1 MSTAS
6 TPLHLTRR
14 QFAAV
19 STGVTLSRISPLG
32 SQRALAFESADVI
45 VIGAGLAGLNAALNL
60 EEQGLSVTVLEADN
74 YVGGRVRTLD
84 LPTGPMNAGGATIGP
99 YYARIRDIAS
109 RLDVGL
115 IKPPPR
121 ATMAN
126 YVNSELIASQDWST
140 SNANKTAEHER
151 AIQPVALEFSYLS
164 RNNPLPDVESW
175 LDENQTKHDI
185 SLEQYF
191 HSLGAS
197 AEAKRLINISINV
210 PDTTVGSALMYL
222 RDIKRLQW
230 GIANPSANR
239 STYGAGSAD
248 GFEFNEVEGGTQ
260 RLTEAMAGALKSE
273 VRLNTFVAAIHQ
285 NESGVEVMT
294 VDGQRYVASYV
305 IAAIPFSALRYV
317 DLSPNFSGLQHEAVH
332 LSFHNNTTHVFMEV
346 KQAFWDDV
354 GEPSLFSDSAIE
366 RVFAR
371 PEPSGEITALDCWIN
386 GLASYRLNTLSKKEV
401 GTLALKT
408 LNSIR
413 PATTGKVEVTGVHSW
428 AANSFSRCCRHVY
441 GPGQVT
447 RFAAELPKPLGR
459 LHLAGEQTRDIEN
472 GMEAAAET
480 GERAA
485 FEIIERMA

>member
-1 MSTAS
+1 MSTAFK
-6 TPLHLTRR
+6 PLQLNRR
-14 QFAAV
+14 QFALV
-19 STGVTLSRISPLG
+19 STGAALTKVSPLG
-32 SQRALAFESADVI
+32 SRRAFAFESADVI

-60 EEQGLSVTVLEADN
+60 EDQGLSVTVLEADN

-84 LPTGPMNAGGATIGP
+84 LPTGPMNAGGSTIGP

-109 RLDVGL
+109 RLDVRL

-126 YVNSELIASQDWST
+126 YINGELISSKDWAT
-140 SNANKTAEHER
+140 SKANKTAEHER

-185 SLEQYF
+185 SLEQFF

-197 AEAKRLINISINV
+197 AEAQRLINISINV

-230 GIANPSANR
+230 GIASTTANR

-273 VRLNTFVAAIHQ
+273 VLLNTFVAAIHQ
-285 NESGVEVMT
+285 NESGVEVIT
-294 VDGQRYVASYV
+294 VDGQRYVAKYV

-317 DLSPNFSGLQHEAVH
+317 DLSPNLSGLQHEAVH

-346 KQAFWDDV
+346 KQEFWDDI
-354 GEPSLFSDSAIE
+354 GEPGLFSDSPIE

-371 PEPSGEITALDCWIN
+371 PEPSGKITTLDCWIN
-386 GLASYRLNTLSKKEV
+386 GFTSYRLNALSKEQI
-401 GTLALKT
+401 GTMALNT
-408 LNSIR
+408 LNRIR
-413 PATTGKVEVTGVHSW
+413 PATRGKVEVIGVHSW

-441 GPGQVT
+441 GAGQVT
-447 RFAAELPKPLGR
+447 RFAAELPRPLGR
-459 LHLAGEQTRDIEN
+459 VHLAGEQTRDIEN